1 MFLSEIIYS
10 LLDYLRCVQMRLII
24 AVTGA
29 SGVIYS
35 KRLLEVLKE
44 KNVEVHL
51 IISNASEKLLYH
63 ELETTKDELE
73 KLATKTYAEDDFYA
87 PLASGSFLADGMIII
102 PCSSKTVAGIA
113 QGYSENL
120 ILRAADVTLKE
131 HRKLILVPRETPL
144 NAVHLRNQLELAM
157 QGVVILPAMPAFYH
171 KPKKIDDLIDFIVG
185 KILDSVGIRHN
196 LFERWSKT

>member
-1 MFLSEIIYS
+1 
-10 LLDYLRCVQMRLII
+10 MRLIV

-51 IISNASEKLLYH
+51 IISNASEKLIEH
-63 ELETTKDELE
+63 ELETTKEELE
-73 KLATKTYAEDDFYA
+73 KMANNTYDEDSFYA
-87 PLASGSFLADGMIII
+87 PLASGSFLVDGMIVI
-102 PCSSKTVAGIA
+102 PCSTKTMAGIA
-113 QGYSENL
+113 HGYSENL
-120 ILRAADVTLKE
+120 ILRAADVTMKE
-131 HRKLILVPRETPL
+131 RRKLILVPRETPL
-144 NAVHLRNQLELAM
+144 NAVHLRNQLDLAM

-185 KILDSVGIRHN
+185 KILDSVGISHN

>member
-1 MFLSEIIYS
+1 MFLI
-10 LLDYLRCVQMRLII
+10 DYLRSVQMRLII

-51 IISNASEKLLYH
+51 IFSNASEKLIDH
-63 ELETTKDELE
+63 ELNTTKDEL
-73 KLATKTYAEDDFYA
+73 KKFATKTYKEDDFYS
-87 PLASGSFLADGMIII
+87 PLASGSFLTDGMIVI
-102 PCSSKTVAGIA
+102 PCSTKTVAGIA
-113 QGYSENL
+113 HGYSENL

-131 HRKLILVPRETPL
+131 NRKLILVPRETPL

-171 KPKKIDDLIDFIVG
+171 KPKKIEDLVDFIVG
-185 KILDSVGIRHN
+185 KVLDSIGIHHN
-196 LFERWSKT
+196 LFERWSKK